1 MTDQGIK
8 SRPIYAALRRDPS
21 GRRHL
26 YVSAGAEPPPPALCD
41 GPLEGWSVG
50 PPTAEGTRTPPER
63 EGERRFRSASQLKA
77 TLARRLATERMGLR
91 LYAEGPEDFLWDV
104 FGIAQEHGLG
114 RQEVFLKQAGT
125 LARRV
130 QCVHCKTLNEGVS
143 TTIVR
148 CAGCGANLFV
158 RDHFSRRLSAFQGVK
173 VDAEQPGDVPPAE
186 RAYP

>member
-8 SRPIYAALRRDPS
+8 SRPIYAALQRDSS

-26 YVSAGAEPPPPALCD
+26 YISAGSGPPPEALGPD
-41 GPLEGWSVG
+41 GLESWTVA
-50 PPTAEGTRTPPER
+50 PTSCEGTLRRPGR
-63 EGERRFRSASQLKA
+63 EGERRFRSARQLME
-77 TLARRLATERMGLR
+77 TLERRLASERMGLR

-104 FGIAQEHGLG
+104 YGIAQAQGLG
-114 RQEVFLKQAGT
+114 RQEVFLKQSGS

-130 QCVHCKTLNEGVS
+130 QCVHCKTFNEGVT

-173 VDAEQPGDVPPAE
+173 VDAEQPGDVPQAE

>member
-1 MTDQGIK
+1 
-8 SRPIYAALRRDPS
+8 
-21 GRRHL
+21 
-26 YVSAGAEPPPPALCD
+26 
-41 GPLEGWSVG
+41 
-50 PPTAEGTRTPPER
+50 
-63 EGERRFRSASQLKA
+63 
-77 TLARRLATERMGLR
+77 MGLR

-104 FGIAQEHGLG
+104 FGIAQDHGLG
-114 RQEVFLKQAGT
+114 RSEVFLKQSGT

-130 QCVHCKTLNEGVS
+130 QCVHCKTFNEGVT

-173 VDAEQPGDVPPAE
+173 IDAEQPGDVPQAE

>member
-1 MTDQGIK
+1 MIDQGIK
-8 SRPIYAALRRDPS
+8 SRPTYEALRRDPT

-26 YVSAGAEPPPPALCD
+26 YLCAGEGPAPDALSD
-41 GPLEGWSVG
+41 GPLESWTVA
-50 PPTAEGTRTPPER
+50 PAAAEGTLRRPQD
-63 EGERRFRSASQLKA
+63 EGERRFRSSRQLLD
-77 TLARRLATERMGLR
+77 TLGRRLASERMGLR

-104 FGIAQEHGLG
+104 FGIAQDHGLG
-114 RQEVFLKQAGT
+114 RSEVFLKQSGT

-130 QCVHCKTLNEGVS
+130 QCVHCKTFNEGVT

-173 VDAEQPGDVPPAE
+173 IDAEQPGDVPQAE

>member
-8 SRPIYAALRRDPS
+8 SRPIYATLHRDSS

-26 YVSAGAEPPPPALCD
+26 YVSAGSGPPPDALAQD
-41 GPLEGWSVG
+41 DLESWTVA
-50 PPTAEGTRTPPER
+50 PTTCEGTLPRPEGA
-63 EGERRFRSASQLKA
+63 GERRFRSTRHLME
-77 TLARRLATERMGLR
+77 TLGRRLAGERMGLR
-91 LYAEGPEDFLWDV
+91 LYVEGPEDFLWDV
-104 FGIAQEHGLG
+104 YGVAQAHGLG
-114 RQEVFLKQAGT
+114 RQEIFLKQSGT

-130 QCVHCKTLNEGVS
+130 QCVHCKTFNEGVT

-173 VDAEQPGDVPPAE
+173 IDAEQPGDVPKAE

>member
-8 SRPIYAALRRDPS
+8 SRPVYAALRRDPS

-26 YVSAGAEPPPPALCD
+26 YVSAGSEAPPAALNE
-41 GPLEGWSVG
+41 GSLESWTVA
-50 PPTAEGTRTPPER
+50 PATAEGTLARPAG
-63 EGERRFRSASQLKA
+63 EGERRFRSASHLMA
-77 TLARRLATERMGLR
+77 TLARRLAHERMGLR
-91 LYAEGPEDFLWDV
+91 LYVEGPEDFLWDV
-104 FGIAQEHGLG
+104 HGIAQSHGLG
-114 RQEVFLKQAGT
+114 RQEVFLKQSGT

-130 QCVHCKTLNEGVS
+130 QCVHCKTFNGDVA

-173 VDAEQPGDVPPAE
+173 IDAEQPGDVPPAE